1 MASNTIATLLET
13 RRLNL
18 LKKTDKQKH
27 VLVRKFKVQKKESS
41 TIPNLMLLPLIISF
55 ISFTLNVF
63 TDNLEHAVFCCC

>member
-1 MASNTIATLLET
+1 MASYTIATLLET

-27 VLVRKFKVQKKESS
+27 VLVRKFKVQKKESC
-41 TIPNLMLLPLIISF
+41 TIPNLMSLPLIIGF
-55 ISFTLNVF
+55 ISFTLKVF